1 MIGKQATVGARPA
14 LVVVNPS
21 GNRSRLSIDTIP
33 FLIGRQ
39 ADNQLVLRDNR
50 ASRVHARVVE
60 ENGEYFIED
69 LDSRHGVFVNGER
82 VKRHQLAN
90 SDRIDFGFQDSYK
103 LIFTLEEDEIHRIIE
118 QISAPRPAIPAGASL
133 VKLRALVEVARALQS
148 SLSTQ
153 DVLTAVVDAA
163 LSVTSAERGFLLL
176 RRGEELDVTVARD
189 RGGAPLVT
197 TDLRVPMSV
206 INRALRTRRE
216 LLYMNF
222 DPLEQQG
229 VRPEMSVADLELRS
243 VICVPLIHIRTGSG
257 QDTMLSSI
265 NDTIGLLYMDSRDSA
280 ADLSAGNREILQTL
294 ALEASTILENAR
306 LLHEEREKQ
315 RMEEELNV
323 AREIQRSL
331 LPNDLPI
338 TGWFQAA
345 GSSIASRQVGGD
357 YFDMCPLGPDEWAVM
372 VADVSGKGVSSALLA
387 SVLQG
392 AFLFAA
398 ESAVSIEEMMSRIN
412 HFLSDRTKGEKY
424 ATMFY
429 CTLTRKGVVR
439 WANAGHPKPLIVR
452 KDGELIDLTP
462 TGMPL
467 GMLPMAQYTA
477 QEMQLQRGDKVVMYS
492 DGFSEAENDEG
503 EFFDKNGLFDAIRS
517 CAACG
522 AGEMHAHLI
531 KVFESYTEGTVLSDD
546 VTLVVLEYAGAA
558 DENSATGHD
567 FRASDK

>member
-1 MIGKQATVGARPA
+1 MTPKHDAAAPRPA
-14 LVVVNPS
+14 LVVVNPA
-21 GNRSRLSIDTIP
+21 GNRSRVSLDAVP
-33 FLIGRQ
+33 FMIGRQ

-50 ASRVHARVVE
+50 ASRVHARITE
-60 ENGEYFIED
+60 DNGEYFIED
-69 LDSRHGVFVNGER
+69 LNSRHGVHVNGEK
-82 VKRHQLAN
+82 VQKKQLAN

-103 LIFTLEEDEIHRIIE
+103 LIFTLEEDEIHRMIE
-118 QISAPRPAIPAGASL
+118 QIAGPRPPIPAGASL

-148 SLSTQ
+148 SLSTE
-153 DVLTAVVDAA
+153 DVLAAVVDAA

-176 RRGEELDVTVARD
+176 RKGDELDVAVARAGNGSTID
-189 RGGAPLVT
+189 T

-243 VICVPLIHIRTGSG
+243 VICVPLIHIRSG
-257 QDTMLSSI
+257 TAQETVLASI
-265 NDTIGLLYMDSRDSA
+265 NDTVGLLYMDSRETA

-306 LLHEEREKQ
+306 LLQEEREKQ
-315 RMEEELNV
+315 RMEEELDV

-331 LPNDLPI
+331 LPNQLPCE
-338 TGWFQAA
+338 GWFRAA
-345 GSSIASRQVGGD
+345 GSSIASKQVGGD
-357 YFDMCPLGPDEWAVM
+357 YFDMCALAPDQWAAI

-398 ESAVSIEEMMSRIN
+398 QSSVPIEQMMSRIN

-429 CTLTRKGVVR
+429 CTVSRNGVLR
-439 WANAGHPKPLIVR
+439 WANAGHPQPLIAH
-452 KDGELIDLTP
+452 KNGELTSLVP

-467 GMLPMAQYTA
+467 GMLPSAQYA
-477 QEMQLQRGDKVVMYS
+477 ANEIQLQPGDKVVMYS
-492 DGFSEAENDEG
+492 DGFSEAENEEG
-503 EFFDKNGLFDAIRS
+503 QFFDKNGMPDAIRAS
-517 CAACG
+517 AAYGCA
-522 AGEMHAHLI
+522 EMHRMLLQ
-531 KVFESYTEGTVLSDD
+531 KFEHYTDGTVLSDD
-546 VTLVVLEYAGAA
+546 VTLVVIEYAEAP
-558 DENSATGHD
+558 
-567 FRASDK
+567 

>member
-1 MIGKQATVGARPA
+1 MTAKQAAAGARPA
-14 LVVVNPS
+14 LVVINPS
-21 GNRSRLSIDTIP
+21 GNRSRVSIDTVP
-33 FLIGRQ
+33 FVIGRQ
-39 ADNQLVLRDNR
+39 AGNQLVLRDNR
-50 ASRVHARVVE
+50 ASRVHARIVE
-60 ENGEYFIED
+60 ENGQYVIED
-69 LDSRHGVFVNGER
+69 LNSRHGVYVNGER
-82 VKRHQLAN
+82 VQKRQLAN

-103 LIFTLEEDEIHRIIE
+103 LIFTLEEDEIYRIIE
-118 QISAPRPAIPAGASL
+118 QISTPRPAIPAGASL

-148 SLSTQ
+148 SLSTE

-176 RRGEELDVTVARD
+176 RQGEELDVAVARD
-189 RGGAPLVT
+189 HSGAPLGA

-229 VRPEMSVADLELRS
+229 IRPEMSVADLELRS
-243 VICVPLIHIRTGSG
+243 VICVPLIRIRSGSV
-257 QDTMLSSI
+257 QETVMSSI
-265 NDTIGLLYMDSRDSA
+265 NDTVGLLYMDSRESA

-294 ALEASTILENAR
+294 ALEASTLLENAR
-306 LLHEEREKQ
+306 LLQEEREKQ
-315 RMEEELNV
+315 RMEEELDV

-331 LPNDLPI
+331 LPNCMP
-338 TGWFQAA
+338 TEGWFRAA

-357 YFDMCPLGPDEWAVM
+357 YFDMCPLGPDQWAGM

-398 ESAVSIEEMMSRIN
+398 ESAVPIEEMMSRIN

-429 CTLTRKGVVR
+429 CTVARNGVLR
-439 WANAGHPKPLIVR
+439 WANAGHPKPLVVR
-452 KDGELIDLTP
+452 KQGELIPLTP

-467 GMLPMAQYTA
+467 GMLPMAEYLA
-477 QEMQLQRGDKVVMYS
+477 QEIQLEPGDKVVMYS
-492 DGFSEAENDEG
+492 DGFSEAENEEG
-503 EFFDKNGLFDAIRS
+503 RFFDKNGMLDAVR
-517 CAACG
+517 ATAHQG
-522 AGEMHAHLI
+522 GTEMHAALL
-531 KVFESYTEGTVLSDD
+531 KRFENYTEGTVLADD
-546 VTLVVLEYAGAA
+546 VTLVVIEYAGSAA
-558 DENSATGHD
+558 SSATGHD
-567 FRASDK
+567 FKASEI